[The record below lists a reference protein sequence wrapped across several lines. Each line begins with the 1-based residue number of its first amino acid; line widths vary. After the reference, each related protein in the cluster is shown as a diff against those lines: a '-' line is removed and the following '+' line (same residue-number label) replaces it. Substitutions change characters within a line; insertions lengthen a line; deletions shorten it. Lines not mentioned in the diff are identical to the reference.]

1 MFSVPPQLYS
11 NNRNYDEDD
20 DDDGDGSGGG
30 GNNANNVINVSVIGS
45 YDLRQRRKR
54 CAVNCWLTMVFLAYS
69 FLLTVRLHFTYSMM
83 VMMNVPLVAASVD
96 RPLCPGAVLDVG
108 ANSTTAVARRL
119 DWTIRQQAATM
130 GAYFFGTLVSTLPG
144 GVYSSRGYERSIML
158 WCVAVTAAT
167 MALVPVAFVQYESW
181 AAVTFLRFLQGC
193 AFGPTG
199 SCGGILAGKIVPKT
213 NRILYTTF
221 MFSGT
226 VFGGFFG
233 HLYSGIVIPNVSL
246 DGSFITL
253 SVIGF
258 IWAAVWGTMIHLT
271 PYINDFSDLPKS
283 VSFISTAW
291 TVIIRSMPFISLL
304 NASFGLGFLYS
315 FITTG
320 LPIYG
325 ANVLGGDAVK
335 TGIQVSVSWLISW
348 VTSVIAG
355 ISAASMTNVDTNTK
369 IKVRKLYVGIVLI
382 GSPIMLLGVM
392 FAECDVSLART
403 FIRMTV
409 ILLGFE
415 RSSIRINSLDLC
427 PGYVGSLI
435 AMCDVFYSMGN
446 IIDLVLVRNIFA
458 NTMNWSITFQ
468 GTIILSIAC
477 SILFLLF
484 GSSQK
489 QCWDQRYVHP

>member
-1 MFSVPPQLYS
+1 MITMSYARPQQY
-11 NNRNYDEDD
+11 NDD
-20 DDDGDGSGGG
+20 DDND
-30 GNNANNVINVSVIGS
+30 NNNNNTSVVGS
-45 YDLRQRRKR
+45 YQLSQRRKR
-54 CAVNCWLTMVFLAYS
+54 CATHCWLGMVFLAYS
-69 FLLTVRLHFTYSMM
+69 FLLTVRLHFTYAMM
-83 VMMNVPLVAASVD
+83 VMMNVPLVAATVD
-96 RPLCPGAVLDVG
+96 RPLCPDAVLDVG
-108 ANSTTAVARRL
+108 VNSTIPVAGRL
-119 DWTIRQQAATM
+119 DWTIRQQTATM
-130 GAYFFGTLVSTLPG
+130 GAYFFGTLVSTFPG
-144 GVYSSRGYERSIML
+144 GVYSSRGYERSIMM

-181 AAVTFLRFLQGC
+181 LAVTFLRFLQGC

-199 SCGGILAGKIVPKT
+199 SCGGTLAGKIVPKT
-213 NRILYTTF
+213 NRTLYTTF

-246 DGSFITL
+246 DGSFVTL

-258 IWAAVWGTMIHLT
+258 AWAAVWGTMIHLT
-271 PYINDFSDLPKS
+271 PYVNDFSDSPKS

-291 TVIIRSMPFISLL
+291 IVIMRSMPFISLL

-335 TGIQVSVSWLISW
+335 TGIQVSVSWIIGW
-348 VTSVIAG
+348 ITSIFAG
-355 ISAASMTNVDTNTK
+355 ISASSLTNVDTNTK
-369 IKVRKLYVGIVLI
+369 IKIRKLYVGIVLI
-382 GSPIMLLGVM
+382 GSPIMILGVM
-392 FAECDVSLART
+392 TAECNDSWART

-435 AMCDVFYSMGN
+435 AMCDIFYSMGN
-446 IIDLVLVRNIFA
+446 ITDLVLV
-458 NTMNWSITFQ
+458 
-468 GTIILSIAC
+468 
-477 SILFLLF
+477 
-484 GSSQK
+484 
-489 QCWDQRYVHP
+489 

>member
-1 MFSVPPQLYS
+1 MRQQHY
-11 NNRNYDEDD
+11 NDDRNFDGRDD
-20 DDDGDGSGGG
+20 DDD
-30 GNNANNVINVSVIGS
+30 NNNNNNNNDCVIGL
-45 YDLRQRRKR
+45 YDQRQRRKR
-54 CAVNCWLTMVFLAYS
+54 CATNGWLTMTFLAYS

-83 VMMNVPLVAASVD
+83 VVMTEPLVAAPVD
-96 RPLCPGAVLDVG
+96 RPLCPGAALNVG
-108 ANSTTAVARRL
+108 ANSTTAVAGRL

-144 GVYSSRGYERSIML
+144 GVYSSRGYERSIMM

-167 MALVPVAFVQYESW
+167 VALVPVAFAHRESW
-181 AAVTFLRFLQGC
+181 MAVTLLRFLQGC

-199 SCGGILAGKIVPKT
+199 SCGGTLAGKIIPKT

-246 DGSFITL
+246 DGSFLAL

-258 IWAAVWGTMIHLT
+258 VWAAVWGTMIHLT
-271 PYINDFSDLPKS
+271 PYVNDFSDSPKS

-291 TVIIRSMPFISLL
+291 TVIMRSMPFISLL
-304 NASFGLGFLYS
+304 NASFGFGFLYS

-320 LPIYG
+320 LPIYS

-335 TGIQVSVSWLISW
+335 TGIQVSVSWIISW
-348 VTSVIAG
+348 ILSIFAG
-355 ISAASMTNVDTNTK
+355 ISAASLTNVDTNTK

-392 FAECDVSLART
+392 IAECNESLARI
-403 FIRMTV
+403 FMRMTV

-427 PGYVGSLI
+427 PSYVGSLI
-435 AMCDVFYSMGN
+435 AMCDIFYSMGN
-446 IIDLVLVRNIFA
+446 IIDLVLVRNLFA
-458 NTMNWSITFQ
+458 DTMNWSITFQ
-468 GTIILSIAC
+468 VTIIFSIAC

-484 GSSQK
+484 GSSQQ
-489 QCWDQRYVHP
+489 QCWDQRYVRP